1 LVQRKEPSPVVT
13 RLNVTFCAG
22 LHGFNAQPKGSVLL
36 TPQLHAIKLD
46 YFNVRASH
54 ILFA

>member
-1 LVQRKEPSPVVT
+1 M
-13 RLNVTFCAG
+13 TFCAG